1 MAIKGYFFNAIES
14 GGVYDRIYNAEDVT
28 SYLDKIVG
36 NGVFPTPSTQLKVT
50 AGTGL
55 QVTVAAGQGWIDGHK
70 LINTA
75 ALNLSIDAADVLLDR
90 IDRVVF
96 YADYTARQMGVKV
109 VKGTAASNP
118 TAPALV
124 RSSSEYQMSLATVQI
139 PKTATTL
146 TNAQI
151 SDTRADSNV
160 CGWVA
165 GLIQQLDTS
174 QLFTQWETA
183 YSQFYETMQ
192 SWQAAQ
198 QAAFEEWLANLT
210 DELTVGAY
218 LKGYRKDATIA
229 QGATAT
235 VPMDMTGYQYDD
247 SDVIAVYINGLAG
260 IKGTDYSINTAT
272 SPVSVDLAFDTSG
285 GANDVTVVALKSILG
300 TPTIDGSRI
309 SQLNIGNQE
318 LISNTIISSG
328 EVNP

>member
-1 MAIKGYFFNAIES
+1 MAIKGYFFNAIEN

-75 ALNLSIDAADVLLDR
+75 ALNLSVDAADVLLDR

-96 YADYTARQMGVKV
+96 YADYTARQMGIKV
-109 VKGTAASNP
+109 VKGTAASSP

-124 RSSSEYQMSLATVQI
+124 RSSSEYQMSLATVLI

-151 SDTRADSNV
+151 TDTRADSNV

-165 GLIQQLDTS
+165 GLIQQVDTS

-198 QAAFEEWLANLT
+198 QAAFEAWLATLT

-218 LKGYRKDATIA
+218 LKGYRKDAIIA

-300 TPTIDGSRI
+300 TPTIGNTYCEQMTMSATLQSESDI
-309 SQLNIGNQE
+309 SGNE
-318 LISNTIISSG
+318 
-328 EVNP
+328 EE